1 MRIVVAGAGSLG
13 SLIGGLLAREHEVT
27 LVGRGEHV
35 RAITESG
42 LRITDVL
49 ERHVTPAATTDY
61 DCVPAPDLAIVTVKA
76 YDTAAAGRDLARI
89 DPGAV
94 CSLQNGMGNEAV
106 LADVLDDVPILAGTV
121 TYGALRGDP
130 GTVACTGRGE
140 IELGPVDGGASDLA
154 TRVAEAFTAA
164 GLACTARDDMPDR
177 LWTKLAVNA
186 GINAVTA
193 LARLE
198 NGAVL
203 EEPVRP
209 VAFEAARETARV
221 ARSSG
226 VELADDEVT
235 EALADV
241 ARTTRTNTSSMARDV
256 LEGRRTE
263 VDAINGFV
271 VDRAPSAR
279 DVPVNDALHR
289 LLVGWERGRGLR

>member
-35 RAITESG
+35 RAIVESG
-42 LRITDVL
+42 LRITGVL
-49 ERHVTPAATTDY
+49 EHHVTPAATTDY
-61 DCVPAPDLAIVTVKA
+61 DSVPSPDLAIVTVKA
-76 YDTAAAGRDLARI
+76 YDTAAAGRDLARVE
-89 DPGAV
+89 PAAV

-106 LADVLDDVPILAGTV
+106 LADVLGDVPILAGTA

-140 IELGPVDGGASDLA
+140 IELGPADGGASDLA
-154 TRVAEAFTAA
+154 TRVATAFTDA
-164 GLACTARDDMPDR
+164 GLTCTARDDMPDR